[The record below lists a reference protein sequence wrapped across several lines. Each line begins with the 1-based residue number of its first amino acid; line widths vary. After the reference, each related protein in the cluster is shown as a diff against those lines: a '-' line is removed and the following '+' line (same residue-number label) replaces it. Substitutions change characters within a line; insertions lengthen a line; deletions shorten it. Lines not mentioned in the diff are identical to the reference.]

1 MSAELNKARQRLV
14 DEYLNALQEDVIPW
28 HQEWASGK
36 AINGI
41 TKKPYN
47 GMNQLLLSHIAYI
60 NNYNDPRWMTLHQ
73 ANEKGWRIKAGAKGT
88 LIEFWSLYDEL
99 QRKNISIKEA
109 NDLISADE
117 SRRAFIKWKVRNYTV
132 FNGEQIT
139 GIPKYEEP
147 LYKIK
152 DPQPFI
158 DTLIQEMGVTYIEE
172 GGRAYYS
179 PGDDSVH
186 IPPSELFEDNY
197 SYQTTRLHELSHA
210 TGHSS
215 RLNRQLSNGFG
226 TTEYAKEELRA
237 EIASSFIAADLQLQF
252 DQKHLNNHKAYIQSW
267 ISILQNDPNELFR
280 AIKDA
285 NSIYDY
291 VAKTGH
297 LEIYQLK
304 EGIIN
309 DEILEDRINTLV
321 EDGLIDQNTA
331 DLIMT
336 EHKEAVL
343 EQLKKCSVEELKSE
357 DIWFAVIKEVAEDI
371 HISVRKG
378 R

>member
-47 GMNQLLLSHIAYI
+47 GMNQLLLSHIAYL
-60 NNYNDPRWMTLHQ
+60 NNYSDPRWMTLHQ

-88 LIEFWSLYDEL
+88 PIEFWSLYDEL

-139 GIPKYEEP
+139 GISKYEEP

-158 DTLIQEMGVTYIEE
+158 DTLIRGMGVTYIEE
-172 GGRAYYS
+172 GRRAYYR
-179 PGDDSVH
+179 PDDDSVH

-197 SYQTTRLHELSHA
+197 SYQATRLHELSHA

-215 RLNRQLSNGFG
+215 RLNRQLSIGFG

-285 NSIYDY
+285 NAIYDY
-291 VAKTGH
+291 VAKTGR
-297 LEIYQLK
+297 LDLYQLK

-309 DEILEDRINTLV
+309 DEILKDKIETFA

-331 DLIMT
+331 DLIMI
-336 EHKEAVL
+336 EQKEAVL
-343 EQLKKCSVEELKSE
+343 EKLKNCSIEELKSE
-357 DIWFAVIKEVAEDI
+357 DVWFNIIKDVAEDI
-371 HISVRKG
+371 HISASRG